1 MCEWKEK
8 KCWHL
13 KFSSMSYVSNC
24 GDQWHINLNLNNCIF
39 FLLFREC
46 WLEIWQWRSK
56 LQTLWQRQFDFD
68 DRVPTGPRLLLVRT
82 GSFLQ
87 LSLYNHISL
96 GWKKKIT
103 TQTNTFLVVTRRQDV
118 LFGGRM
124 PCCQR
129 WSTFRLIMSRP
140 SLNLLKEKLKNW
152 QSANERRTAE
162 THIIFF
168 LVLRNYLRENPF
180 GWQLRRLTWKNLISQ
195 LVLVLPK
202 SLKSETTVT
211 IWSKVGIVKWSSAFS
226 VQISLFDFKTL
237 PSSVLF
243 QVHKNLSD

>member
-96 GWKKKIT
+96 GWKKNHDT
-103 TQTNTFLVVTRRQDV
+103 DEYFFSSDTQARCSVWRSN
-118 LFGGRM
+118 
-124 PCCQR
+124 
-129 WSTFRLIMSRP
+129 
-140 SLNLLKEKLKNW
+140 
-152 QSANERRTAE
+152 A
-162 THIIFF
+162 
-168 LVLRNYLRENPF
+168 
-180 GWQLRRLTWKNLISQ
+180 
-195 LVLVLPK
+195 VLPK
-202 SLKSETTVT
+202 VKYFPPYYVPSFAEPFER
-211 IWSKVGIVKWSSAFS
+211 KVKELAVCERKENRRDAHNF
-226 VQISLFDFKTL
+226 L
-237 PSSVLF
+237 PCLA
-243 QVHKNLSD
+243 